1 MKLNS
6 ISFALMAAIALSS
19 CSSEEIVDTN
29 SDVQGKAI
37 SFNPMVGHATRAVE
51 TTIYNLGDFSVYAKG
66 VHPHGTLYGSLI
78 IGDDTN
84 GAETAHYNNESI
96 TTDKKGTWE
105 LDRKVYWPSG
115 MENMLFWA
123 FTTQQRTKS
132 ADDNTT
138 LYSGNIS
145 FDHSTGPKITGFEP
159 KRADLAT
166 SGNEWIDGHNQK
178 DLLIAFTH
186 QKSSEPTTISLNF
199 KHALSQIDIQA
210 QQRDK
215 EDTDHRIVKIKGAW
229 IVNAK
234 TKGTLSA
241 GFKSSNNNNIFAC
254 TENATWALDNVLGL
268 YGSYYQNLKE
278 LTSTGDP
285 ISILGNNNDGNLMI
299 IPQSVSKW
307 DESTNDNNSGAYIL
321 LLCRVELKHLGSS
334 HDGNDGDLSDI
345 HIEGDYHYHQL
356 FPANDTYDAEQY
368 GFSCVPLSAA
378 WEMGKKYTYTLDICG
393 KETGA
398 GIYPP
403 IISDDMLK
411 TLVPTSEQGK
421 IIRNTD
427 EAKVGKKVLNEPI
440 KFSVSVTG
448 WANQTGEWINGK

>member
-51 TTIYNLGDFSVYAKG
+51 TTINNLGDFSVYAKG
-66 VHPHGTLYGSLI
+66 VHPHGTLYESFI
-78 IGDDTN
+78 IGDGTS
-84 GAETAHYNNESI
+84 GPEIAHYNNQNI
-96 TTDKKGTWE
+96 VDGKGTWE

-115 MENMLFWA
+115 MNDMLFWA
-123 FTTQQRTKS
+123 FTTQQRPKS
-132 ADDNTT
+132 DTDNST
-138 LYSGNIS
+138 LYSGSIS
-145 FDHSTGPKITGFEP
+145 FKTTGPEITGFEP
-159 KRADLAT
+159 GRADLTTT
-166 SGNEWIDGHNQK
+166 SSTGTEWIDGHSQK

-186 QKSSEPTTISLNF
+186 QKSSESTAINMQF

-210 QQRDK
+210 QQKDK

-229 IVNAK
+229 IINAK

-241 GFKSSNNNNIFAC
+241 GFNSSNNNNIFAC
-254 TENATWALDNVLGL
+254 TENATWTLNNVLGL
-268 YGSYYQNLKE
+268 YGSYYKDAVE
-278 LTSTGDP
+278 LTSTQN
-285 ISILGNNNDGNLMI
+285 ILGNNGNLMI

-307 DESTNDNNSGAYIL
+307 DGSTNNNSSGAYIL
-321 LLCRVELKHLGSS
+321 LLCRVELKHEGST
-334 HDGNDGDLSDI
+334 HTGNDGDLSDI
-345 HIEGDYHYHQL
+345 HVDGDYHYHQL

-368 GFSCVPLSAA
+368 GFSCVPLDAT

-393 KETGA
+393 KKTGA

-403 IISDDMLK
+403 LIDDEMLK
-411 TLVPTSEQGK
+411 KLVPTSEQGAN
-421 IIRNTD
+421 IIRNND
-427 EAKVGKKVLNEPI
+427 VNKVGDKVLNEPI
-440 KFSVSVTG
+440 KFSVSVEG
-448 WANQTGEWINGK
+448 WGTPIGNWIEGQ

>member
-51 TTIYNLGDFSVYAKG
+51 TTINNLGDFSVYAKG
-66 VHPHGTLYGSLI
+66 VHPHGTLYESFI
-78 IGDDTN
+78 IGN
-84 GAETAHYNNESI
+84 GTSGPETAHYNNEGI
-96 TTDKKGTWE
+96 TDEGKGIWE

-115 MENMLFWA
+115 MNDMLFWA
-123 FTTQQRTKS
+123 FTTQQRPKS
-132 ADDNTT
+132 DTDNST
-138 LYSGNIS
+138 LYSGSIS
-145 FDHSTGPKITGFEP
+145 FDQTTGPKITGFEP
-159 KRADLAT
+159 KRADLTTT
-166 SGNEWIDGHNQK
+166 SGTEWIDGHSQK

-186 QKSSEPTTISLNF
+186 QKSSESTAISLNF

-210 QQRDK
+210 QQRNK
-215 EDTDHRIVKIKGAW
+215 ETTDHRIVKIKGAW
-229 IVNAK
+229 IVNAQ

-241 GFKSSNNNNIFAC
+241 GYKTTSTNNIFSY
-254 TENATWALDNVLGL
+254 TENATWALENVSGL
-268 YGSYYQNLKE
+268 YGSYYKNAVE
-278 LTSTGDP
+278 LTST
-285 ISILGNNNDGNLMI
+285 STQNILGNNGNLMI
-299 IPQSVSKW
+299 IPQNVAEW
-307 DESTNDNNSGAYIL
+307 DKSTNNSGAYIL
-321 LLCRVELKHLGSS
+321 LLCRVELKHDGST
-334 HDGNDGDLSDI
+334 HNGNDGDLSDI
-345 HIEGDYHYHQL
+345 FVDETNGCHYHQL
-356 FPANDTYDAEQY
+356 FPTNATYNADQY
-368 GFSCVPLSAA
+368 GFSCVPLSAM

-411 TLVPTSEQGK
+411 TLVPTSEK
-421 IIRNTD
+421 DNIIRNTD
-427 EAKVGKKVLNEPI
+427 EAKVGKKVLNDPI

-448 WANQTGEWINGK
+448 WKEQTGEWINGQ